1 MFDQK
6 VTPPKM
12 QCNRYAISKIL
23 ALYGM
28 DADQQSLE
36 EYRAEEETLKLRC
49 RNKMKCRMSQ
59 NSASFNTNPSVPAL
73 TQEYMKREWWK
84 KKKTWSKRGNENSNP
99 SVILMVIEL
108 GHWVFYYAQRPQVN
122 LYHDTTEKASIDGV
136 VLYKADLET
145 SLIVSSWAFN
155 KLLFSNANP
164 AELRFPP

>member
-59 NSASFNTNPSVPAL
+59 NSASLNTNPSVPAL
-73 TQEYMKREWWK
+73 TQEYMKRE
-84 KKKTWSKRGNENSNP
+84 
-99 SVILMVIEL
+99 
-108 GHWVFYYAQRPQVN
+108 
-122 LYHDTTEKASIDGV
+122 
-136 VLYKADLET
+136 
-145 SLIVSSWAFN
+145 
-155 KLLFSNANP
+155 
-164 AELRFPP
+164 